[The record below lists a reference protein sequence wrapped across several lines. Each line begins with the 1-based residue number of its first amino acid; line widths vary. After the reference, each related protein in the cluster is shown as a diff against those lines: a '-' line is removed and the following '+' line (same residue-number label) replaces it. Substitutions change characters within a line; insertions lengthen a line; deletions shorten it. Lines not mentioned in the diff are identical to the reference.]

1 MAEPGD
7 VVFMINQ
14 ALPEEEEALRRVQ
27 AIAIR
32 RFLERVLDNRK
43 RLGMSV
49 PRGNLSANNH
59 LSRESEQ

>member
-7 VVFMINQ
+7 VVFTINQ
-14 ALPEEEEALRRVQ
+14 ALADEEEALRRVQ

-32 RFLERVLDNRK
+32 RFLEQVLENRK

-49 PRGNLSANNH
+49 PRGNLSANDH
-59 LSRESEQ
+59 LSGRSER